1 MKHAHSLHTTSPE
14 ELRARLD
21 TAENLFLIDTLPAD
35 HFNRVHIPGAG
46 NACVFE
52 VTFIDQVHALC
63 SDSSC
68 PIVVYGAGNNSLDS
82 RTAAEKLSMAGYSNV
97 TILEGGL
104 ERWKQ
109 SGLPLDGT
117 SPDTLEEAD
126 RLLEDGEY
134 TVLAVESSIGWTG
147 RNSNTSHHGTVSL
160 ANGRL
165 HVENGTIQGGFTVDM
180 ESIENI
186 NLAGN
191 ELQKVLI
198 SHLKS
203 EDFFLTDGFPA
214 ARFNIRG
221 GRFSQETEPTRPNCE
236 LSGTLDLR
244 GVQNDLSFKGTL
256 VKWLDGRLHLTA
268 HFDLD
273 RTLWGITYGSSSY
286 YQHLGMHTVF
296 DDISIEMKIVAE
308 RRE

>member
-1 MKHAHSLHTTSPE
+1 MKHAHSLHTTTPE
-14 ELRARLD
+14 ELQARLD
-21 TAENLFLIDTLPAD
+21 AAENLFLIDTLPEE
-35 HFNRVHIPGAG
+35 HFTRVHIPGAG
-46 NACVFE
+46 NACVFAMN
-52 VTFIDQVHALC
+52 FIEQVHAIC

-68 PIVVYGAGNNSLDS
+68 PIVVYGAGSNSLDS
-82 RTAAEKLSMAGYSNV
+82 RTAAEKLSMSGYSNV

-109 SGLPLDGT
+109 SGLALDGT
-117 SPDTLEEAD
+117 SPDTLAETD
-126 RLLEDGEY
+126 RLLEDGDY
-134 TVLAVESSIGWTG
+134 TVITDESRIGWTG
-147 RNSNTSHHGTVSL
+147 RNANTSHHGTVSL

-165 HVENGTIQGGFTVDM
+165 HVEDNTIQGGFTVDM

-186 NLAGN
+186 NLAGSD
-191 ELQKVLI
+191 LQKVLI

-221 GRFSQETEPTRPNCE
+221 GRFVRETEPTRPNCE

-244 GVQNDLSFKGTL
+244 GVQNDLSFKATL

-273 RTLWGITYGSSSY
+273 KTLWGITYGSSSY
-286 YQHLGMHTVF
+286 YRHLGMHTVF

-308 RRE
+308 RQQ